1 MRNTSNNFIRSLDHS
16 RDPRVCFEMFRDIT
30 DELFAAGTAGHS
42 WRALRARTDKEA
54 ESATTGRSRK
64 ATEALAAQRRP
75 SGI

>member
-1 MRNTSNNFIRSLDHS
+1 
-16 RDPRVCFEMFRDIT
+16 MFRDIT